1 MKKAHIIIIKC
12 VLVLMIGS
20 LLIFFSSSKT
30 KISEKNINTKTSKTA
45 NSASSMSE
53 KKPEEVTKDNDVNV
67 KDIESDTVAPIQE
80 DTDNI
85 FEQNEGGE
93 ETEEEHIQENVNVDI
108 TDMTEDL
115 QNRIPDLSKVTYE
128 IKKYLYDTGN
138 MSTYVS
144 CKNRI
149 LHDYSSLSDKFEFRT
164 EDNYYFYVTYTS
176 TTGEY
181 GYERIE
187 K

>member
-85 FEQNEGGE
+85 FEQ
-93 ETEEEHIQENVNVDI
+93 
-108 TDMTEDL
+108 
-115 QNRIPDLSKVTYE
+115 K
-128 IKKYLYDTGN
+128 
-138 MSTYVS
+138 
-144 CKNRI
+144 
-149 LHDYSSLSDKFEFRT
+149 
-164 EDNYYFYVTYTS
+164 
-176 TTGEY
+176 
-181 GYERIE
+181 
-187 K
+187 